1 MEKNTFFSKIWA
13 AIKGGAQ
20 KVKTVFLPKI
30 WANIKESARKF
41 MVTLKRN
48 PQFIPLAMLLISF
61 VVLSFNLTKISNTTA
76 TMNKLGMGLCA
87 FISMLLSILSMV
99 CMLNAFPKR
108 QKPNKVM
115 VGLMLAIFAIIIAAD
130 VFYCV
135 RIYNGVY
142 VDADAIKITVK
153 NYFIVEAQTAMIVHI
168 VTVAL
173 TAVTVVLEPLFAKL
187 LKKVNTSIEIEDN
200 GEMEQIDISGED

>member
-1 MEKNTFFSKIWA
+1 MEKNTFFSKIGA

-30 WANIKESARKF
+30 WAYIKESARKF

-173 TAVTVVLEPLFAKL
+173 TAITVVLEPLFAKL

-200 GEMEQIDISGED
+200 CEMEQIDISDED

>member
-76 TMNKLGMGLCA
+76 TMNKLGMGL
-87 FISMLLSILSMV
+87 
-99 CMLNAFPKR
+99 
-108 QKPNKVM
+108 
-115 VGLMLAIFAIIIAAD
+115 
-130 VFYCV
+130 
-135 RIYNGVY
+135 
-142 VDADAIKITVK
+142 
-153 NYFIVEAQTAMIVHI
+153 
-168 VTVAL
+168 
-173 TAVTVVLEPLFAKL
+173 
-187 LKKVNTSIEIEDN
+187 
-200 GEMEQIDISGED
+200 